1 MEKKRLLLI
10 EDNPDDEVLAQR
22 AFKKSQLP
30 GEMIIARDGA
40 EAFDYV
46 FSLDPEAMPQLILLD
61 IKLPKLNGLEV
72 LEKLKTDER
81 TRQIPVVILTS
92 SREER
97 DMAESYRLGA
107 NSYIVKP
114 VNFEEFAEA
123 VKKLGQYWLLL
134 NQLPGR

>member
-1 MEKKRLLLI
+1 VQKKQLLLV
-10 EDNPDDEVLAQR
+10 EDSLDDEMLAQR

-30 GEMIIARDGA
+30 GEMITARDGA
-40 EAFDYV
+40 EALDYI
-46 FSLDPEAMPQLILLD
+46 FNLGPEALPRLILLD
-61 IKLPKLNGLEV
+61 LKLPKRNGLEV
-72 LEKLKTDER
+72 LEKIKAEER

-97 DMAESYRLGA
+97 DMADSYRLGA

-114 VNFEEFAEA
+114 VDFEEFVEV